1 MPNSISVHKLSMP
14 LMSLFGIIGTVV
26 VVVWQAPQYVMMRAE
41 ADTIHAQL
49 RKTVQ
54 VGILKGDIRQA
65 KNSMAY
71 YEDLSTSQVLDLK
84 QQGEY
89 DLLKFGLNRLTGAL
103 MELDL

>member
-1 MPNSISVHKLSMP
+1 MADPISAQRLVLPVSTIGGAI
-14 LMSLFGIIGTVV
+14 LFVMAV
-26 VVVWQAPQYVMMRAE
+26 MWQAPQYVMMRAE

-49 RKTVQ
+49 SKTVQ